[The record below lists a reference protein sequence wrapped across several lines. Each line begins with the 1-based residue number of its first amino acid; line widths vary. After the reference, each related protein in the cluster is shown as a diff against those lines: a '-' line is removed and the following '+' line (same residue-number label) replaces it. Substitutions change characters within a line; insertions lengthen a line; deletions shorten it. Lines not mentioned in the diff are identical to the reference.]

1 MRSVYLDYN
10 ATTPVAPSVAEAIQ
24 PFLNEHYGN
33 PSSAHLLG
41 QTTHQSVEESRRS
54 VAKLLGADPEEIVF
68 TSGGTESSNL
78 AIKGICLADDIRP
91 HGGHII
97 TTAIEHPATTMP
109 VRFLERL
116 GFEVS
121 ICPCDRQG
129 LVSPD
134 TISNLIREDTRI
146 VSVMHANNET
156 GVIQPIAEIAAK
168 CRERNV
174 PFHTDAAQTI
184 GKVTATAESLGA
196 DMISIAGHKFYAP
209 KGVGAL
215 YVRHGL
221 RLEPLLHGAG
231 HESGR
236 RASTESVPLIVGLG
250 KAADLASRSSAD
262 DHERLS
268 DLTNRLLTRIR
279 NEIPDV
285 SLHGEGA
292 PRLPNTIA
300 VNFPKVEGHALL
312 RQTPELFASTR
323 SACHS
328 GETTVPATLAAM
340 GLTEDTARGTVRL
353 SLGWPTS
360 TEEIDFASDL
370 LCEAWRRLTS

>member
-24 PFLNEHYGN
+24 PFLSEHYGN
-33 PSSAHLLG
+33 PSSSHLLG
-41 QTTHQSVEESRRS
+41 QATHQAVEESRRS
-54 VAKLLGADPEEIVF
+54 VANLLGADPEEIVF

-78 AIKGICLADDIRP
+78 AIKGICLADEVRQS
-91 HGGHII
+91 GGHII

-109 VRFLERL
+109 VSFLERL

-121 ICPCDRQG
+121 ICPCDSRG
-129 LVSPD
+129 IVSPES
-134 TISNLIREDTRI
+134 IAELFRGDTRI

-156 GVIQPIAEIAAK
+156 GAIQPISEIAAK
-168 CRERNV
+168 CREREI

-184 GKVTATAESLGA
+184 GKVTATVDALGA
-196 DMISIAGHKFYAP
+196 DLISIAGHKFYAP
-209 KGVGAL
+209 KGIGAL

-221 RLEPLLHGAG
+221 KLEPLLHGAG

-250 KAADLASRSSAD
+250 KAADLASRSTDD
-262 DHERLS
+262 DHARLS
-268 DLTNRLLTRIR
+268 ELTARLLSRLR
-279 NEIPDV
+279 NEIPDLTV
-285 SLHGEGA
+285 HGEGA
-292 PRLPNTIA
+292 QRLPNTLA
-300 VNFPKVEGHALL
+300 VNFPKVAGHELL

-328 GETTVPATLAAM
+328 GETSIPTTLAAM
-340 GLTEDTARGTVRL
+340 GLGEDQAKGTVRL

-360 TEEIDFASDL
+360 TEEIDLASDL
-370 LCEAWRRLTS
+370 LCEAWRRLTT

>member
-24 PFLNEHYGN
+24 PFLTEHFGN

-41 QTTHQSVEESRRS
+41 QATHQSVEESRRS
-54 VAKLLGADPEEIVF
+54 VANLLGADPEEIVF

-78 AIKGICLADDIRP
+78 AIKGVCLQDDVRP
-91 HGGHII
+91 HGGHVI

-116 GFEVS
+116 GFDVS
-121 ICPCDRQG
+121 ICECDRQG
-129 LVSPD
+129 LISPEAIAELFRD
-134 TISNLIREDTRI
+134 DTRI

-156 GVIQPIAEIAAK
+156 GVIQPIRAIAAK
-168 CRERNV
+168 CQERKI
-174 PFHTDAAQTI
+174 PFHTDAAQSI
-184 GKVTATAESLGA
+184 GKVTATADSLGA
-196 DMISIAGHKFYAP
+196 DLISIAGHKFYAP

-215 YVRHGL
+215 YVRRGL
-221 RLEPLLHGAG
+221 KLEPLLHGGG

-250 KAADLASRSSAD
+250 KAADLAARSSAD
-262 DHERLS
+262 DYGRLTE
-268 DLTNRLLTRIR
+268 LTARLLSRLR
-279 NEIPDV
+279 NEVPDLAV
-285 SLHGEGA
+285 HGEGA

-300 VNFPKVEGHALL
+300 VNFPKVAGHELL
-312 RQTPELFASTR
+312 RQTPELYASTR

-328 GETTVPATLAAM
+328 GEMTVSTTLAAM
-340 GLTEDTARGTVRL
+340 GLDEETARGTVRL

-360 TEEIDFASDL
+360 TEEIDFASDV